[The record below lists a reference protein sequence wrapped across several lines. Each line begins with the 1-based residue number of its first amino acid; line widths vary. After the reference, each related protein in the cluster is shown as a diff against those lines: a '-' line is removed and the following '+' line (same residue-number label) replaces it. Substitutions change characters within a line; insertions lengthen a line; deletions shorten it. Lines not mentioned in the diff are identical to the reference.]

1 MITRIGGM
9 PRILVAGTLERRWT
23 SEPTVSTISLSSDIS
38 VLCAHARGMRTATMN
53 ADWTA
58 ILNNVLG
65 FSQVLERNRG
75 SGSVRSARRRLLSE
89 DDLFFN
95 LVELAA
101 GAGVQVMANG
111 SNNVNVTAWQAMCL
125 VMDMLRFV

>member
-1 MITRIGGM
+1 
-9 PRILVAGTLERRWT
+9 
-23 SEPTVSTISLSSDIS
+23 
-38 VLCAHARGMRTATMN
+38 MRTATMN

-101 GAGVQVMANG
+101 GAGVQVMAKG

-125 VMDMLRFV
+125 IMDMLRFV